1 MSKRDKNLYL
11 QDIIECISKISKY
24 TGKLTFVDFAKTP
37 IIIDAV
43 IRNLEIIG
51 EAAKNIPQEYKSA
64 HKEIPWRKMI
74 DMRNKVVHEYFGVDT
89 EILWATIKKDLP
101 TLKRQIKAL

>member
-11 QDIIECISKISKY
+11 QDIVDCIVKISKY
-24 TGKLTFVDFAKTP
+24 TNKLTFADFAKEP

-64 HKEIPWRKMI
+64 PQSRDWRK
-74 DMRNKVVHEYFGVDT
+74 KVQ
-89 EILWATIKKDLP
+89 IMAC
-101 TLKRQIKAL
+101 RQAFLGD